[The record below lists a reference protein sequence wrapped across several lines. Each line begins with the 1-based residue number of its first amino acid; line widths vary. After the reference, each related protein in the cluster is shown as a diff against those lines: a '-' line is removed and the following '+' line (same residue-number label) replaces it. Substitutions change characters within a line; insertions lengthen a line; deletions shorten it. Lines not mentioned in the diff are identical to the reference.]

1 MRAILASIA
10 LSLIIAPEAHSNC
23 QTIKD
28 QLSQVFVEMK
38 SRIAI
43 YQSSD
48 DSEMCVNLKS
58 IDEVN
63 SKYLQKLSE
72 LMACVG
78 PNQYL
83 TKSYDFQVANFAEH
97 IELTKKACGE

>member
-10 LSLIIAPEAHSNC
+10 LSLVIAPEAQSNC

-28 QLSQVFVEMK
+28 QLSQIFVEMK
-38 SRIAI
+38 ARIAM

-72 LMACVG
+72 LIACVG

-83 TKSYDFQVANFAEH
+83 TESYNLQAANFSEH
-97 IELTKKACGE
+97 IELTKEACGE